1 MSPLNFLR
9 ALDSRAILLAALI
22 AFVAPVPIGLL
33 VWAVSLAL
41 TGDTDS
47 AYRTHAMVTLIAYFA
62 APFIGA
68 AVAARFAKSLPLANG
83 MAVASIGG
91 VLALFLGQAESAWFP
106 VVVIGSALGA
116 GAVGAVIG
124 RAMRPSTVDI

>member
-1 MSPLNFLR
+1 MSPFAFLR
-9 ALDSRAILLAALI
+9 ELDGRAILLAAL
-22 AFVAPVPIGLL
+22 
-33 VWAVSLAL
+33 
-41 TGDTDS
+41 
-47 AYRTHAMVTLIAYFA
+47 MIAYFA

>member
-1 MSPLNFLR
+1 MSPFAFLR
-9 ALDSRAILLAALI
+9 ELDGRAILLAALI
-22 AFVAPVPIGLL
+22 AFVSPVPIGLL
-33 VWAVSLAL
+33 VWAAALAL
-41 TGDTDS
+41 TGETET
-47 AYRTHAMVTLIAYFA
+47 AYRAQASVTLIAYFA

-83 MAVASIGG
+83 MSVASIGG
-91 VLALFLGQAESAWFP
+91 VLALSLGQAESAWFP

-124 RAMRPSTVDI
+124 RAMRPSRVDI